1 MCNPTLI
8 VAGLS
13 AGMQYQQSIAQQKI
27 AQQQQIRQNQIAKTN
42 QIQRSK
48 AESLKLK
55 QSTEANLEK
64 LRLAER
70 KSRRDRSTFMVNKN
84 YTGNNYN
91 MLLANYYDSEAQ
103 YRNTVFGNI
112 SKNVA
117 QFDRT
122 QEALQTQ
129 YDAQSTY
136 VMSPDY
142 KYTAGASA
150 LSFASSYYDYKA
162 KQNQAGTTS
171 EYYTYTGYGKSGYGR
186 DKSYNYYE

>member
-13 AGMQYQQSIAQQKI
+13 AGMQYQASITQQKI
-27 AQQQQIRQNQIAKTN
+27 AEQRANRQNEIAKTN

-70 KSRRDRSTFMVNKN
+70 KSRRDRATFRTNKN
-84 YTGNNYN
+84 YTGNTYE
-91 MLLANYYDSEAQ
+91 MLLGNYYDSEAQ
-103 YRNTVFGNI
+103 YRNTVMGNI
-112 SKNVA
+112 EKNVF

-122 QEALQTQ
+122 QEALQTN
-129 YDAQSTY
+129 YDAQATY
-136 VMSPDY
+136 VQSPDY
-142 KYTAGASA
+142 LYTAGASA
-150 LSFASSYYDYKA
+150 LSFAGSYYDYKA
-162 KQNQAGTTS
+162 KKNASGQ
-171 EYYTYTGYGKSGYGR
+171 EKSFY
-186 DKSYNYYE
+186 DYNYDGADD